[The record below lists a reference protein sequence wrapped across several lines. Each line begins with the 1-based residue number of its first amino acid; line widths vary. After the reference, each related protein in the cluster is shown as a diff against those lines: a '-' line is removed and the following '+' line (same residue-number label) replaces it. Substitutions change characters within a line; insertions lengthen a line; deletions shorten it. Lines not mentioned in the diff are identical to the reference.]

1 MIVDW
6 SKLTKA
12 MKPYEDANGEDPTH
26 PTNLYGHAEYLARL
40 QTELR
45 IALQLV
51 DEAQREAGLDAYR
64 NADEAHRLRKR
75 SQESALEDQ

>member
-1 MIVDW
+1 MIIDW
-6 SKLTKA
+6 SKLSKA
-12 MKPYEDANGEDPTH
+12 IKHYEDANGEDPTH

-45 IALQLV
+45 IASELV
-51 DEAQREAGLDAYR
+51 NEAQDEARLDAYR

-75 SQESALEDQ
+75 DHEVALEDQ

>member
-1 MIVDW
+1 MIIDW

-12 MKPYEDANGEDPTH
+12 IKHYEDANGEDPTH

-45 IALQLV
+45 IASELV
-51 DEAQREAGLDAYR
+51 DQAQDEARRDAYR
-64 NADEAHRLRKR
+64 NADEAHTLRKR
-75 SQESALEDQ
+75 DREVELEDE